1 MTFELVLLGL
11 ACSLEPIP
19 LTGFILT
26 LSTKNGTRNGLGF
39 LIGWVLSLAAVVG
52 ITLAITAGK
61 PPAPSTAPA
70 NGVLAA
76 KIAIGVGLLAFAWHY
91 RTRPQKEQS
100 DPKWMSRMDR
110 MSVWTAALLAF
121 LLQPW
126 ALVSAGAL
134 SITQADTSNT
144 SDVLSIVLFCLL
156 ATLSL
161 LVMEG
166 YAVLAPEAARARLDG
181 LRSWINNH
189 RQQMIVYL
197 SVIVGVMLISK
208 SAYALAG

>member
-1 MTFELVLLGL
+1 VTFELVLLGL

-39 LIGWVLSLAAVVG
+39 LAGWVLSLAAVVG
-52 ITLAITAGK
+52 ITLALTAGK
-61 PPAPSTAPA
+61 PPAPNTAPSTA
-70 NGVLAA
+70 VLAA
-76 KIAIGVGLLAFAWHY
+76 KIALGIGLLTFAWHY
-91 RTRPQKEQS
+91 RRRPQKEQS
-100 DPKWMSRMDR
+100 DPKWMSRMDH

-126 ALVSAGAL
+126 GLVSAAAL
-134 SITQADTSNT
+134 SITQANTSNT
-144 SDVLSIVLFCLL
+144 SDVLSIVAFCLL

-166 YAVLAPEAARARLDG
+166 YALLAPEAARARLDG
-181 LRSWINNH
+181 LRQWMNNH

-208 SAYALAG
+208 SAYSLAG